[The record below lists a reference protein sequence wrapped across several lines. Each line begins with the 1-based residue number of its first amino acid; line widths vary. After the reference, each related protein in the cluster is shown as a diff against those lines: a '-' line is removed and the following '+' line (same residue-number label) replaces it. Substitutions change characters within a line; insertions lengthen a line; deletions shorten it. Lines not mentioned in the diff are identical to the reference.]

1 MDVAS
6 GNHSNPLARALLA
19 AALQALFAR
28 AAGVERLLAGGD
40 EPAGVRPGRVG
51 GRVQLRERRHCHARG
66 DGRTQALRS
75 VISLGSTDSYE

>member
-1 MDVAS
+1 MAS

-51 GRVQLRERRHCHARG
+51 GRVQLRERRHGHARG
-66 DGRTQALRS
+66 DGRNQALR
-75 VISLGSTDSYE
+75 